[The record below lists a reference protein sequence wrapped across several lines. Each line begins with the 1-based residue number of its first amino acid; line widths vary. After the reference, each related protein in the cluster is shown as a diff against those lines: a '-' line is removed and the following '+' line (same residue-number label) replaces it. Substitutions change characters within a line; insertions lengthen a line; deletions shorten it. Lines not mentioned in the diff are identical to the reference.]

1 MIGQQQQKKDM
12 QLSSRDLYR
21 LRHSYLMAQRAGLR
35 AQYAQHQLQQLT
47 LELERRYGLLTCN
60 VVLDIRTG
68 AISETSADST
78 QPDETAKPEEKG

>member
-1 MIGQQQQKKDM
+1 MVGQQKNGK

-35 AQYAQHQLQQLT
+35 AQYAQHQLLELT
-47 LELERRYGLLTCN
+47 LELERRYGLLTCD